1 MVELKQ
7 KKMPVSCQKETKSV
21 TDCLLELEDVAI
33 ICIGPASCLRT
44 FYFQEGEL
52 DILDHVFLCQLDQTD
67 YLTGDIYSK
76 LEKTV
81 EQAVL
86 LSNIKGIVLFAGCSD
101 YIIQTDYDSMVLEL
115 EETYSLPFFQIWR
128 GPIAKCQHNSKEEIK
143 EIANI
148 LADKK
153 SKECIEPTKEIF
165 KLPILASDIAGVA
178 SLIEDWN
185 CLRVLYTPGSCTDS
199 FADNSLLASQSNFYY
214 THFSDIDLSLGGT
227 SDILNFI
234 CEHHDGKEDV
244 CLMGSPLNH
253 FVHGDYEELSESLKM
268 EDISVLPFI
277 TEGFEEAPIGI
288 SKGLM
293 DAGSYFLNEVSKE
306 NEFKNQINLIGF
318 TKLTLGSIID
328 IDELK
333 EELAMSNYE
342 LNVIEG
348 NLRDAFSSLL
358 AGQVNWVVSEE
369 GLDLA
374 KWLEKN
380 YQMPYIADLPIGK
393 LGFERCVEQLASFCD
408 VQLIDRNEDVE
419 DIEGTLQNKGVLL
432 LGRPSINAGLKK
444 MLELEFG
451 CQSVTSRTYL
461 PTENL
466 AYYYQ
471 DKAVGFSTIEELV
484 AEELS
489 YDIIIG
495 DSAYQ
500 KGCQFYFPNVLFIPL
515 NDGVV
520 SGSVSEKPMSL
531 IGNSGNNW
539 LTSFL

>member
-81 EQAVL
+81 EQAML
-86 LSNIKGIVLFAGCSD
+86 LLDIKGIVLFAGCSD
-101 YIIQTDYDSMVLEL
+101 YIIQTDYDSIVLEL

-153 SKECIEPTKEIF
+153 PRKHVESEKEIF
-165 KLPILASDIAGVA
+165 KLPVLASDIAGVA

-199 FADNSLLASQSNFYY
+199 FADNSLLTKQANFYY

-227 SDILNFI
+227 SDILSFI
-234 CEHHDGKEDV
+234 CEHHDGKGDV

-293 DAGSYFLNEVSKE
+293 DAGNYFLESETKE
-306 NEFKNQINLIGF
+306 ITTKNQINLIGF
-318 TKLTLGSIID
+318 TKLTLGNIIN

-333 EELAMSNYE
+333 EKLSWSNYE

-348 NLRDAFSSLL
+348 
-358 AGQVNWVVSEE
+358 
-369 GLDLA
+369 
-374 KWLEKN
+374 
-380 YQMPYIADLPIGK
+380 
-393 LGFERCVEQLASFCD
+393 
-408 VQLIDRNEDVE
+408 
-419 DIEGTLQNKGVLL
+419 
-432 LGRPSINAGLKK
+432 
-444 MLELEFG
+444 
-451 CQSVTSRTYL
+451 
-461 PTENL
+461 
-466 AYYYQ
+466 
-471 DKAVGFSTIEELV
+471 
-484 AEELS
+484 
-489 YDIIIG
+489 
-495 DSAYQ
+495 
-500 KGCQFYFPNVLFIPL
+500 
-515 NDGVV
+515 
-520 SGSVSEKPMSL
+520 KP
-531 IGNSGNNW
+531 
-539 LTSFL
+539 